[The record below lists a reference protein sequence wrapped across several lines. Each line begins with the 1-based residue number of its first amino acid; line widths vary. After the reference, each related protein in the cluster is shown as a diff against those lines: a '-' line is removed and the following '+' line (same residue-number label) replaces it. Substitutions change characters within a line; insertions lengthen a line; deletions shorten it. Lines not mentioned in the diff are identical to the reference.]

1 MTNASTPSITQT
13 NLITYEMPLNDAI
26 RICLRLE
33 NLFHQ
38 FDQTVNGTSSLCTKN
53 AMDAVLKILEVTDRP
68 DIKSKLSQTLTQYAN
83 TYSQMS
89 RSPKVDIA
97 RLQAALSRIEKLNHY
112 LHTHPTRIGDPL
124 RQNDFLYQIRSNLA
138 NPGGACDHRLP
149 AYMLWQNKSPAEKSK
164 DLNDWMVTFQ
174 PLRNIMEAILQLT
187 RESTPMEPAVADNG
201 FFVQTLN
208 PAVLSQLVR
217 VSIDPQLNLFPEF
230 GAGKHRLTIR
240 FLEPHYFGD
249 GKSTQTTRPV
259 SFLLAC
265 CKI

>member
-1 MTNASTPSITQT
+1 MTTAEMTSTTQT
-13 NLITYEMPLNDAI
+13 HLITYELPLNDAI

-38 FDQTVNGTSSLCTKN
+38 FDHTVNGTSSLCTKN
-53 AMDAVLKILEVTDRP
+53 AMDAVLKVLEVTDRP

-89 RSPKVDIA
+89 RSPQVDIE
-97 RLQAALSRIEKLNHY
+97 RLQTALKKIETLNHY
-112 LHTHPTRIGDPL
+112 LHTHHERIGDPL

-149 AYMLWQNKSPAEKSK
+149 AYLLWQNKSSAEKST
-164 DLNDWMVTFQ
+164 DLNNWMATFQ

-187 RESTPMEPAVADNG
+187 RDSTPMESVVAEDG
-201 FFVQTLN
+201 FFVQALN
-208 PAVLSQLVR
+208 PSVLSHLVR

-240 FLEPHYFGD
+240 FLEPNYFGT
-249 GKSTQTTRPV
+249 GKPNQTAKPV
-259 SFLLAC
+259 KFLLAC